1 MKKVEV
7 LGAVVALDWLFND
20 GRMSKYILE
29 KAIEIYKISKSKETK
44 TVYVTEKELIDAGF
58 GC

>member
-1 MKKVEV
+1 MKEIEV

-20 GRMSKYILE
+20 GKMSKYVLE
-29 KAIEIYKISKSKETK
+29 KFCEIYKISRSKETK
-44 TVYVTEKELIDAGF
+44 TVYITEKELIDSGF